1 MASYLD
7 QIHAFAV
14 AVLRS
19 KNQEDTASLV
29 SFFHERFSGFES
41 EGHWVPEA
49 DECTAVL
56 MSDRGFTLSFGKR
69 HIHYSSCHGRWH
81 AAERADDEPQL
92 TDAHHVAV
100 SKLGAPFAFLEGLQ
114 FGIECVAA
122 AGVAAVKNK
131 QASVAASEME
141 RAVERYVLW
150 RTEAKRMERRV
161 KSKHFQKMA
170 KELSA
175 ATWSVGDEMPDPPE
189 QTTTVE
195 IARAAFAETPG
206 IYFLWGDSEIEY
218 VGRAN
223 RIGKRISPSHH
234 RLQPHHR
241 VSIIE
246 MPASESW
253 VAECYYIW
261 KYRPV
266 LNGQVAKF
274 REAIAP

>member
-1 MASYLD
+1 MPSYLE

-19 KNQEDTASLV
+19 KNPEDTASLV
-29 SFFHERFSGFES
+29 SFFHDRFSGFES

-56 MSDRGFTLSFGKR
+56 TSDRGFTLSFGTR
-69 HIHYSSCHGRWH
+69 HIHYSSYYGRWL
-81 AAERADDEPQL
+81 ATEKTDDEPQL

-122 AGVAAVKNK
+122 AGVASVKHK

-141 RAVERYVLW
+141 RAVERYIHW
-150 RTEAKRMERRV
+150 RAAANEMERRV

-170 KELSA
+170 KERA
-175 ATWSVGDEMPDPPE
+175 AIVWSNGDAMPDPPS

-195 IARAAFAETPG
+195 IARTAFAETSG
-206 IYFLWGDSEIEY
+206 VYFLWGDSEIEY
-218 VGRAN
+218 VGRAD
-223 RIGKRISPSHH
+223 RIGKRISSSHH

-241 VSIIE
+241 VSVIE
-246 MPASESW
+246 MPAGESW

-274 REAIAP
+274 REAVA